1 MNGGSSVF
9 CTKCGTDLPDDSRF
23 CRSCGQTL
31 GVVSTGGG
39 AAAAVAPARI
49 PLPKPK
55 RGLHIGIK
63 VGALALLA
71 GFLLLVLTTNI
82 GSNVRSE
89 SKSQA
94 VGAVLHTPITV
105 KDEVENLP
113 AASWKAVPLNLP
125 YSGSVNVNLS
135 IVQGN
140 PVDVFLARADQLE
153 TIKKEQWNNVQVFT
167 DFNASKTKTYRR
179 DGKLGQGGYY
189 LVVRDSSLGILSAS
203 ASDISLKVQLNP

>member
-1 MNGGSSVF
+1 VF
-9 CTKCGTDLPDDSRF
+9 CTKCGTDLPNDSRF

-49 PLPKPK
+49 APARIPLSERKS
-55 RGLHIGIK
+55 GLHMGIK

-82 GSNVRSE
+82 GSNVGNE

-94 VGAVLHTPITV
+94 VAAVHHAPITV

-153 TIKKEQWNNVQVFT
+153 TIRKEQWNNVQVFT

-179 DGKLGQGGYY
+179 DGQLGQGGYY
-189 LVVRDSSLGILSAS
+189 LVMRDSSLGILSAS
-203 ASDISLKVQLNP
+203 ASDVSVKV